1 MLVPHTAAAACGPC
15 SGLMLFESDA
25 VLAIRSEEERA
36 AAVAAVE
43 KKMPRAVKRK
53 RRVVTE
59 DGIDAGMEEYL
70 VRWAGPGVSGSRVH
84 GATACGCG
92 KSASVL
98 CASACRC

>member
-1 MLVPHTAAAACGPC
+1 MSRP
-15 SGLMLFESDA
+15 
-25 VLAIRSEEERA
+25 EEERA

-70 VRWAGPGVSGSRVH
+70 VRWAGLGLSPFRVH
-84 GATACGCG
+84 GATACICEE
-92 KSASVL
+92 SASVL
-98 CASACRC
+98 YASACCR

>member
-1 MLVPHTAAAACGPC
+1 MPLTINDGQPSVQAARCRSITPNPACSPFHAC
-15 SGLMLFESDA
+15 
-25 VLAIRSEEERA
+25 RPEEERA

-70 VRWAGPGVSGSRVH
+70 VR
-84 GATACGCG
+84 
-92 KSASVL
+92 
-98 CASACRC
+98 

>member
-1 MLVPHTAAAACGPC
+1 ML
-15 SGLMLFESDA
+15 SDVA
-25 VLAIRSEEERA
+25 VIAIRSEEERA

-70 VRWAGPGVSGSRVH
+70 VHWAGL
-84 GATACGCG
+84 GC
-92 KSASVL
+92 
-98 CASACRC
+98 

>member
-1 MLVPHTAAAACGPC
+1 VKHRCWVVNVCTCLCCTPLQPPVVRAWRCLLLLQGECCH
-15 SGLMLFESDA
+15 E
-25 VLAIRSEEERA
+25 IRSEEERA

-70 VRWAGPGVSGSRVH
+70 V
-84 GATACGCG
+84 CL
-92 KSASVL
+92 ASL
-98 CASACRC
+98 RC